1 MIKEL
6 IKYIFLLIACIVS
19 FHANAQKKIATISG
33 KVIDDNDK
41 PLAGAIV
48 QVLNISKN
56 TITNDSGYFKI
67 EIQSNKAVALVFSYT
82 GYNSVQKNF
91 YLSVG

>member
-1 MIKEL
+1 MFKDL
-6 IKYIFLLIACIVS
+6 IKWLFFAVFCFFTMNV
-19 FHANAQKKIATISG
+19 AAQKKVAIITG
-33 KVIDDNDK
+33 KVLDENDK

-67 EIQSNKAVALVFSYT
+67 EGTI
-82 GYNSVQKNF
+82 
-91 YLSVG
+91 